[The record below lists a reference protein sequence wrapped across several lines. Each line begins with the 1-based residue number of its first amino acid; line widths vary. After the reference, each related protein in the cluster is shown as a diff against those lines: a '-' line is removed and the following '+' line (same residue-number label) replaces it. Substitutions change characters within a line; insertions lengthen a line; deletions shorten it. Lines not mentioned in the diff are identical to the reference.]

1 MIRRPSPHR
10 WRLRLLI
17 ASVASALA
25 YLIFPRLA
33 QSPRAAPERPPSRG
47 IPVLTATAQS
57 GDMAVY
63 LTGLGTATALKT
75 VTVQSRVDGEL
86 INVAFREG
94 QLVHPGDLLA
104 ELDPRPFEV
113 QLAQAEGQAA
123 KDEAALE
130 NARVDLDRYRVLV
143 DQDSAPRQQL
153 DAQSA
158 MVNQLMGTLT
168 SDQAQIQSAKL
179 NLTYSKITA
188 PIGGRVGLRLVDP
201 GNIIH
206 AADQKGLV
214 VITQL
219 EPIALVFTIPEDSL
233 PQVLPQIRAGRRL
246 HVEAYDRDLK
256 RKIADGWLLSV
267 DNEIDQTTGTL
278 RLKAEFPNRDDALFP
293 NQFVNARLV
302 VDRIRGAVIVPSA
315 AIQRSPQ
322 STFVYIVKPDNTVET
337 RTVTVQHAEGDKTAI
352 ARGVNAGERVV
363 TDGVDKLQQ
372 GAQVDVQQPD
382 ADRAATTASNP

>member
-1 MIRRPSPHR
+1 MIRPASPHR

-17 ASVASALA
+17 AVVASALA
-25 YLIFPRLA
+25 SVILPRLLQE
-33 QSPRAAPERPPSRG
+33 QSTRAAPERPSVRG
-47 IPVLTATAQS
+47 IPVVAATAQT

-86 INVAFREG
+86 IDVAYREG
-94 QLVHPGDLLA
+94 QLVHAGDLLA
-104 ELDPRPFEV
+104 ELDPRPFQV

-130 NARVDLDRYRVLV
+130 NARVDLERYRVLV
-143 DQDSAPRQQL
+143 EQDSAPRQQL
-153 DAQSA
+153 DSQAA
-158 MVNQLMGTLT
+158 MVHQLEGTLA

-188 PIGGRVGLRLVDP
+188 PIGGRVGLRLVDR
-201 GNIIH
+201 GNMIH

-214 VITQL
+214 VITELQ
-219 EPIALVFTIPEDSL
+219 PIALLFTIPEDSL

-256 RKIADGWLLSV
+256 KKIADGSLLSV
-267 DNEIDQTTGTL
+267 DNEIDQTTGTV

-302 VDRIRGAVIVPSA
+302 VETIHGAVIVPSA

-322 STFVYIVKPDNTVET
+322 ATFVYVVKPDNTVET
-337 RTVTVQHAEGDKTAI
+337 RSVTVQHTEGDKTAI

-372 GAQVDVQQPD
+372 GGPVDVQRPGP
-382 ADRAATTASNP
+382 DRAASAGS

>member
-1 MIRRPSPHR
+1 
-10 WRLRLLI
+10 
-17 ASVASALA
+17 
-25 YLIFPRLA
+25 
-33 QSPRAAPERPPSRG
+33 
-47 IPVLTATAQS
+47 
-57 GDMAVY
+57 
-63 LTGLGTATALKT
+63 
-75 VTVQSRVDGEL
+75 
-86 INVAFREG
+86 
-94 QLVHPGDLLA
+94 
-104 ELDPRPFEV
+104 
-113 QLAQAEGQAA
+113 
-123 KDEAALE
+123 
-130 NARVDLDRYRVLV
+130 
-143 DQDSAPRQQL
+143 
-153 DAQSA
+153 
-158 MVNQLMGTLT
+158 MVNQLVGTLK

-246 HVEAYDRDLK
+246 YVEAYDRDLK

>member
-1 MIRRPSPHR
+1 MP
-10 WRLRLLI
+10 
-17 ASVASALA
+17 
-25 YLIFPRLA
+25 
-33 QSPRAAPERPPSRG
+33 
-47 IPVLTATAQS
+47 
-57 GDMAVY
+57 VY

-86 INVAFREG
+86 IDVAFREG
-94 QLVHPGDLLA
+94 QLVHAGDLLA
-104 ELDPRPFEV
+104 ELDPRPFQV

-123 KDEAALE
+123 KDQAALE
-130 NARVDLDRYRVLV
+130 NARVDLKRYQVLV
-143 DQDSAPRQQL
+143 EQDSAPRQQL
-153 DAQSA
+153 DAQAA
-158 MVNQLMGTLT
+158 MVHQLEGTLA

-201 GNIIH
+201 GNMIH
-206 AADQKGLV
+206 AADQRGLV
-214 VITQL
+214 VITEL
-219 EPIALVFTIPEDSL
+219 EPIALLFTIPEDSL

-256 RKIADGWLLSV
+256 KKIADGFLLSV
-267 DNEIDQTTGTL
+267 DNEIDQTTGTVK
-278 RLKAEFPNRDDALFP
+278 LKAEFPNRDDALFP

-302 VDRIRGAVIVPSA
+302 VETIRGAVIVPSA

-322 STFVYIVKPDNTVET
+322 ATFVYIVKQDNTVEA
-337 RTVTVQHAEGDKTAI
+337 RTVTVQHTEGDKTAI

-372 GAQVDVQQPD
+372 GAQVDVQPADPD
-382 ADRAATTASNP
+382 GAATAGT